1 MKLNNSSILE
11 KIQANKFVKYI
22 FITSRDRALI
32 NCTIGVLRSSKVM
45 KTVMLHRRARS
56 PYKLKKD
63 KVDLIFI
70 SGNYNLINSHIAQA
84 LANAIR
90 KQQLNLNS
98 ASTTNIISFNMWKK

>member
-1 MKLNNSSILE
+1 
-11 KIQANKFVKYI
+11 
-22 FITSRDRALI
+22 
-32 NCTIGVLRSSKVM
+32 M

-56 PYKLKKD
+56 PYKLKEED

-84 LANAIR
+84 LANAIK

>member
-1 MKLNNSSILE
+1 
-11 KIQANKFVKYI
+11 
-22 FITSRDRALI
+22 
-32 NCTIGVLRSSKVM
+32 M
-45 KTVMLHRRARS
+45 KTVMLHRRAGS

-90 KQQLNLNS
+90 KHQLNLNS
-98 ASTTNIISFNMWKK
+98 VSTTNIISFNMWKK